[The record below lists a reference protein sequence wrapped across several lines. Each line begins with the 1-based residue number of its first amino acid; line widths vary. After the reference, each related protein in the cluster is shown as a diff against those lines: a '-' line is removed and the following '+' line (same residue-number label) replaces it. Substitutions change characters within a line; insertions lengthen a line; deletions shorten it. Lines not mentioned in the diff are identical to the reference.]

1 MMAILDEVLNEEL
14 DRLQRIRAAM
24 LKELELLPKGY
35 ISMKSIHGKQYP
47 YLQKR
52 EGAKVVSQSVAGD
65 ELESLEQKIA
75 QRKQLQASL
84 REVEGNIKKLERVIQ

>member
-1 MMAILDEVLNEEL
+1 MAILDEVLNEEF

-35 ISMKSIHGKQYP
+35 ISMKNIHGKQYP

-52 EGAKVVSQSVAGD
+52 EGSKVVSQSVASH
-65 ELESLEQKIA
+65 ELEDLEQKIA
-75 QRKQLQASL
+75 RRKQLQASL